1 MKKNKIDFPI
11 LIIVFIFGSLSFL
24 LPNHYLPWLTAY
36 QDFSIFLTFIFLAL
50 SLFDKN
56 IFIDKKFIVIVCF
69 SLIPLLQF
77 VFNKIFF
84 FGDALIAFIYILG
97 FGLAFLIGLNLAK
110 KNSIENILIFL
121 SAVLIFISILSV
133 YLILKQWLLLTN
145 GGIWIADLPLNGRPF
160 ANFAQPNNCATFLSM
175 GLMAIL
181 YLYEKKHINKFCGIV
196 LFSFILF
203 GIALTQSRTAWVFTL
218 FFVIWWFWKTR
229 YLQTRLHKFSIFYFL
244 GIFIL
249 FVMILPYISNYLGV
263 VATTDAISRATSGYL
278 RIPMW
283 HQMILAIQEQPLW
296 GYGWNQVS
304 VAQQIVFLEYPTT
317 EQIDS
322 SHNIILDLLIWN
334 GIPIGVTIIGFLSW
348 WLYHL
353 SKLVISIENFIALAM
368 VGGVIVHAMIEFPL
382 DYAFFLLPVGFL
394 LGLVQATENFLEYRC
409 VSRTNILISFS
420 LVGFLYIFIFIE
432 YNVISKDI
440 DSARFEALNIGNIYA
455 MHDVPQVILLT
466 QLREKIRFIRTEPKE
481 NMTQGQLDLMKKV
494 AYRFASSENLYRY
507 AQALALNHQPNLA
520 KKYLLVIEKLYG
532 KKYSFESLYY
542 VNKSLSF
549 KWQNKSGSNP

>member
-1 MKKNKIDFPI
+1 
-11 LIIVFIFGSLSFL
+11 
-24 LPNHYLPWLTAY
+24 
-36 QDFSIFLTFIFLAL
+36 
-50 SLFDKN
+50 
-56 IFIDKKFIVIVCF
+56 
-69 SLIPLLQF
+69 
-77 VFNKIFF
+77 
-84 FGDALIAFIYILG
+84 
-97 FGLAFLIGLNLAK
+97 
-110 KNSIENILIFL
+110 
-121 SAVLIFISILSV
+121 
-133 YLILKQWLLLTN
+133 
-145 GGIWIADLPLNGRPF
+145 
-160 ANFAQPNNCATFLSM
+160 
-175 GLMAIL
+175 
-181 YLYEKKHINKFCGIV
+181 
-196 LFSFILF
+196 
-203 GIALTQSRTAWVFTL
+203 
-218 FFVIWWFWKTR
+218 
-229 YLQTRLHKFSIFYFL
+229 
-244 GIFIL
+244 
-249 FVMILPYISNYLGV
+249 
-263 VATTDAISRATSGYL
+263 
-278 RIPMW
+278 
-283 HQMILAIQEQPLW
+283 
-296 GYGWNQVS
+296 
-304 VAQQIVFLEYPTT
+304 
-317 EQIDS
+317 
-322 SHNIILDLLIWN
+322 
-334 GIPIGVTIIGFLSW
+334 
-348 WLYHL
+348 
-353 SKLVISIENFIALAM
+353 
-368 VGGVIVHAMIEFPL
+368 MIEFPL